1 MVNDVSK
8 AQFAN
13 PSREDAWLVTRG
25 EKLSILFLMN
35 TVSAMMDSRDE
46 LKDRISRIDGG
57 PELMDTMCESAEK
70 LLTEIRM
77 TIPTE
82 QRHNINNVS
91 RDMEMRLTPKATP
104 SRTMILMQKEEFR
117 TLVDAAQIKCREC
130 ADDNQE
136 CRKCKLFQLLTVILP
151 MDRYDD
157 SFLCPYNA
165 RGWEN

>member
-1 MVNDVSK
+1 MGRG
-8 AQFAN
+8 QFEI

-35 TVSAMMDSRDE
+35 TVSAMMDSREE

-57 PELMDTMCESAEK
+57 QEMMNAMCDTSER
-70 LLTEIRM
+70 LLTEIRR
-77 TIPTE
+77 TIPTD

-91 RDMEMRLTPKATP
+91 KDMEMRMVPKATP
-104 SRTMILMQKEEFR
+104 SKTTVLIQKEEFR
-117 TLVDAAQIKCREC
+117 TLVDAAQVKCSDC
-130 ADDNQE
+130 TDDNVE
-136 CRKCKLFQLLTVILP
+136 CRKCKLFRLLTVILP

-165 RGWEN
+165 RDWEN